1 MCRRSALVPFLH
13 SDTQSAQ
20 SYSQVIFH
28 TRLEQGRVNTHF
40 KTLSGSILSRLGGGS
55 TSCRRVGKDKTE
67 ENNLKRICKKRQR
80 QVKSWRHKKK
90 CLWQFITRK
99 CKMLIIKSLL
109 CVQEKKNLRNYMKT
123 RRQKCNLLQNFGI
136 RYCTCSWF
144 IRQTQTSGFRLHR
157 RLAQVCDVS
166 L

>member
-1 MCRRSALVPFLH
+1 M
-13 SDTQSAQ
+13 
-20 SYSQVIFH
+20 
-28 TRLEQGRVNTHF
+28 
-40 KTLSGSILSRLGGGS
+40 
-55 TSCRRVGKDKTE
+55 
-67 ENNLKRICKKRQR
+67 
-80 QVKSWRHKKK
+80 KK

-166 L
+166 YTKKKKCATLASKNICLHVFLSSCRVYHTPRPFCFLPINKTIICYL